1 MAPRQPPGK
10 YLVKRIFFFATR
22 NCTRYSCALYFRTVS
37 DTPEKKI
44 TDPAAALAKAQRWCA
59 FQERSQQE
67 TRDKLYS
74 WGLWPEAIENIIAE
88 LISSNFLNE
97 ERFAG
102 AFVSGKFRIKQWGRI
117 KIKQEL
123 KQHRVS
129 EPIIRKALA
138 GIDSGEYYRT
148 LQKTAQKK
156 AHTEKEKHPQK
167 RKYKLMRYLISR
179 GFEQDLVREVVDELL
194 QEE

>member
-1 MAPRQPPGK
+1 
-10 YLVKRIFFFATR
+10 
-22 NCTRYSCALYFRTVS
+22 VS
-37 DTPEKKI
+37 ETPEKKI
-44 TDPAAALAKAQRWCA
+44 TDPASALAKVQRWCA

-67 TRDKLYS
+67 TRNKLYQ

-88 LISSNFLNE
+88 LISTNFLSE
-97 ERFAG
+97 ERFAE

-138 GIDSGEYYRT
+138 GIDSYEYART

-156 AHTEKEKHPQK
+156 ARTEKEKHPQK
-167 RKYKLMRYLISR
+167 KKYKLMRYLISR
-179 GFEQDLVREVVDELL
+179 GFEQDLVREVVEELL
-194 QEE
+194 NEE